1 MEPTATTGPRLDVEA
16 VGDQFPILK
25 REIGGRPIAYLDS
38 AATAQTPEPVLAEM
52 NRVYR
57 ESNAN
62 IHRGV
67 YPLAQEATD
76 AFEGARRTVADWI
89 GAAFE
94 ETIFTK
100 NVTEAINLVAYA
112 WGRHNV
118 GRGDT
123 VLITPMEH
131 HSNIVPWQLLC
142 AEVGAELRYVGL
154 DEDYRLDL
162 DSLDREL
169 ERGPKLVGVT
179 HISNVLGT
187 LNPVDEIVR
196 RAHAAGAL
204 VLVDGAQAIPHM
216 RVDVKELGADFY
228 GFTGHKVY
236 GPTGVG
242 VLYARRELLEEMPP
256 FLAGGDMI
264 SRVDWQESRWNS
276 LPWKFEAGTSPYVEG
291 AGLGAAVA
299 WLSGLGIET
308 VLAHE
313 LDVTHYLLERL
324 QEVDGVSV
332 IGPVDQPRGTAVSF
346 ALEGVHPHDVA
357 EILARDGVCI
367 RAGHHCAQPLMRHL
381 GVPATSRASIGVHNT
396 RADVD
401 RLIDGLAEVRRVFA

>member
-1 MEPTATTGPRLDVEA
+1 MATAAAFDVAA
-16 VGDQFPILK
+16 VAAQFPILE
-25 REIGGRPIAYLDS
+25 REINGAPLVYLDS
-38 AATAQTPEPVLAEM
+38 GATAQTPEPVLAEM
-52 NRVYR
+52 DRIYR

-76 AFEGARRTVADWI
+76 AFEGARRTIADWL

-94 ETIFTK
+94 ETVFAK
-100 NVTEAINLVAYA
+100 NVTEAINLVAYS
-112 WGRHNV
+112 WGRRNV

-123 VLITPMEH
+123 VLISPMEH
-131 HSNIVPWQLLC
+131 HANIVPWQLLC
-142 AEVGAELRYVGL
+142 AEVGAELRYL
-154 DEDYRLDL
+154 DLGDDFRLDL

-169 ERGPKLVGVT
+169 ERRPKLVAVT

-187 LNPVDEIVR
+187 MNPVDEIVR
-196 RAHAAGAL
+196 RSHAAGSL
-204 VLVDGAQAIPHM
+204 VLIDGAQAIPHM

-236 GPTGVG
+236 GPTGIG

-264 SRVDWQESRWNS
+264 SRVDWQESRWNA
-276 LPWKFEAGTSPYVEG
+276 LPWKFEAGTSPYVEA
-291 AGLGAAVA
+291 AGLGAAIS
-299 WLSGLGIET
+299 WLAGLGIDA

-313 LDVTHYLLERL
+313 LDVTHYLIDRL
-324 QEVDGVSV
+324 GEIEGTRV
-332 IGPVDQPRGTAVSF
+332 IGPVDQPRGTPVSF
-346 ALEGVHPHDVA
+346 ALDGIHPHDVA

-381 GVPATSRASIGVHNT
+381 GVPATSRASIGVHNS